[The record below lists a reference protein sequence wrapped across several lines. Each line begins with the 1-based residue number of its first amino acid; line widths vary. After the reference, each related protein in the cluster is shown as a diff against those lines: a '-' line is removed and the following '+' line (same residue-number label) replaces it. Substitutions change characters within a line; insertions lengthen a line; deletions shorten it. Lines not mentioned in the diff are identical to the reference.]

1 MIFNRLKFKKIAA
14 QKSQILGGAIALF
27 SGISMALTTAPFN
40 AWPLA
45 WVALAPL
52 WVLVASYQRPIITE
66 KKQKFLFISSFGYDK
81 SSSHPLNPLHNPLPN
96 FFLLPLLWGI
106 GYHGLALSWIMGIHP
121 MTWLGVPWWPSLAIA
136 LFCWAFIT
144 LWGAALVTVWAW
156 LFVILNSLTL
166 PIKNPILTL
175 NSPPLQGKNLT
186 LNSPPLQ
193 GGAGGGKAKFS
204 ALTRVLIGTALWC
217 ALESIWSTGS
227 LWWTSLSYTQSPHN
241 LAILHLGQLSGPSAV
256 TAAIVAVNGL
266 IAEAFLEGR
275 RKKEEGSSATDYVT
289 DLTDGRKNEG
299 GSSATDCVT
308 DLTDGRKQEGGIRKK
323 KKRRGNNWVAYILP
337 AGLFLVLH
345 IAGWSLY
352 NRPLIEEAGTALK
365 IGIIQGNIPNEIKFD
380 SAGWRRALEGYT
392 AGYKELADRG
402 VDAVLLPETALPFIW
417 TNEYQRSTLSFYQAI
432 LERGVVAWVGGFG
445 QQENSLTNSLL
456 AIDKTGKI
464 VGRYDK
470 LKLVPLGEYIP
481 FYEILGGIINRL
493 SPLDA
498 RLVPGNSKQLFDTP
512 FGRAIVGICYDSAFA
527 ENFRY
532 QAAQGGEFMLTASN
546 NAHYKPP
553 MLAQHHALDVMRAIE
568 TDRWAAIATNTGYSA
583 FVNPHGETIWQ
594 SGINTYEV
602 RDATIYRR
610 KTRTLYVRWGDWLTP
625 LLLVLAGLM
634 RLIARN

>member
-1 MIFNRLKFKKIAA
+1 MAIFNRRKWEKLVVH
-14 QKSQILGGAIALF
+14 KSKTLAWAIALF
-27 SGISMALTTAPFN
+27 SGILMALTTAPVN
-40 AWPLA
+40 AWLLA

-52 WVLVASYQRPIITE
+52 WVLLVSYQKPKIQE
-66 KKQKFLFISSFGYDK
+66 QKQKFLFLPSFLNI
-81 SSSHPLNPLHNPLPN
+81 HPLHPLQNPLPN
-96 FFLLPLLWGI
+96 FLLPLLWGI

-144 LWGAALVTVWAW
+144 LWGAALVAVWAW

-166 PIKNPILTL
+166 PDQNPILI
-175 NSPPLQGKNLT
+175 

-193 GGAGGGKAKFS
+193 GGAGGGKAQFS

-266 IAEAFLEGR
+266 IAEAFIEGR
-275 RKKEEGSSATDYVT
+275 SKKEEG
-289 DLTDGRKNEG
+289 RIKNW
-299 GSSATDCVT
+299 
-308 DLTDGRKQEGGIRKK
+308 IP
-323 KKRRGNNWVAYILP
+323 YILP
-337 AGLFLVLH
+337 ASLCLILH

-352 NRPLIEEAGTALK
+352 NRPLNQEPATALK

-380 SAGWRRALEGYT
+380 SAGWGRALEGYT
-392 AGYKELADRG
+392 TGYKQLADRK
-402 VDAVLLPETALPFIW
+402 VDAVLIPETALPFIW

-432 LERGVVAWVGGFG
+432 LQRGVVAWVGGFG
-445 QQENSLTNSLL
+445 QQENSITNSLL
-456 AIDKTGKI
+456 AIDRTGEI

-498 RLVPGNSKQLFDTP
+498 HLVPGNSKQVFDTP

-527 ENFRY
+527 EIFRY
-532 QAAQGGEFMLTASN
+532 QAAKGGEFMITASN

-553 MLAQHHALDVMRAIE
+553 MLDQHHALDVMRAIE
-568 TDRWAAIATNTGYSA
+568 TDRWAVIATNTGYSA
-583 FVNPHGETIWQ
+583 FVNPRGETVWK

-610 KTRTLYVRWGDWLTP
+610 QTRTLYVRWGDWLTP
-625 LLLVLAGLM
+625 VLLVLAGLM
-634 RLIARN
+634 RLIVRN

>member
-1 MIFNRLKFKKIAA
+1 
-14 QKSQILGGAIALF
+14 
-27 SGISMALTTAPFN
+27 MALTTAPVN
-40 AWPLA
+40 AWLFA

-52 WVLVASYQRPIITE
+52 WVLVVSYQKPKQE
-66 KKQKFLFISSFGYDK
+66 VKKQKFFILPASFFV
-81 SSSHPLNPLHNPLPN
+81 LPS
-96 FFLLPLLWGI
+96 LWGI

-144 LWGAALVTVWAW
+144 LWGAALVAVWAW

-166 PIKNPILTL
+166 P
-175 NSPPLQGKNLT
+175 GKNSILI

-193 GGAGGGKAKFS
+193 GGAGGGSSDLILNSPPLQGVAGGSSSKFS

-217 ALESIWSTGS
+217 VLESIWSTGS

-266 IAEAFLEGR
+266 IAEAFIEVR
-275 RKKEEGSSATDYVT
+275 SQKSEVRSQKW
-289 DLTDGRKNEG
+289 
-299 GSSATDCVT
+299 
-308 DLTDGRKQEGGIRKK
+308 I
-323 KKRRGNNWVAYILP
+323 AYILP
-337 AGLFLVLH
+337 ASLCLVLH

-352 NRPLIEEAGTALK
+352 NRPLNQEAATALK

-380 SAGWRRALEGYT
+380 SGGWGRALEGYT
-392 AGYKELADRG
+392 TGYKQLADRK
-402 VDAVLLPETALPFIW
+402 VDAVLIPETALPFIW

-445 QQENSLTNSLL
+445 QQENSITNSLL
-456 AIDKTGKI
+456 AIDRTGEI

-498 RLVPGNSKQLFDTP
+498 HLVPGNSQQLFDTP

-527 ENFRY
+527 EIFRY
-532 QAAQGGEFMLTASN
+532 QATNGGEFMLTASN

-568 TDRWAAIATNTGYSA
+568 TDRWAVIATNTGYSA
-583 FVNPHGETIWQ
+583 FVNPRGETVWK

-610 KTRTLYVRWGDWLTP
+610 QTRTFYVQWGDWLTP
-625 LLLVLAGLM
+625 VLLVLAGLM
-634 RLIARN
+634 RLSVRN

>member
-1 MIFNRLKFKKIAA
+1 
-14 QKSQILGGAIALF
+14 
-27 SGISMALTTAPFN
+27 MALTTAPFN

-45 WVALAPL
+45 WIALVPL
-52 WVLVASYQRPIITE
+52 WVMVVSYQQPIITE
-66 KKQKFLFISSFGYDK
+66 KKQKFLFLP
-81 SSSHPLNPLHNPLPN
+81 SSSHPLNPLNPLQNPLPN
-96 FFLLPLLWGI
+96 FFLLPVLWGI

-136 LFCWAFIT
+136 LFCWTFIT

-156 LFVILNSLTL
+156 LFVILNSLSL
-166 PIKNPILTL
+166 PGENLTL
-175 NSPPLQGKNLT
+175 NSPPLPSKNLT

-193 GGAGGGKAKFS
+193 GGAGGGKTQLS

-217 ALESIWSTGS
+217 GLESIWSTGS

-266 IAEAFLEGR
+266 IAEAFIEGR
-275 RKKEEGSSATDYVT
+275 RKKEEGRRKREE
-289 DLTDGRKNEG
+289 GRGKKEEG
-299 GSSATDCVT
+299 SGE
-308 DLTDGRKQEGGIRKK
+308 KEEGKSK
-323 KKRRGNNWVAYILP
+323 NWVAYFLP
-337 AGLFLVLH
+337 ASLCLILH
-345 IAGWSLY
+345 IVGWSLY
-352 NRPLIEEAGTALK
+352 NRPLIQEAGTALK

-380 SAGWRRALEGYT
+380 SGGWRRALEGYT
-392 AGYKELADRG
+392 AGYKELADRK
-402 VDAVLLPETALPFIW
+402 VDAVLIPETALPFIW

-432 LERGVVAWVGGFG
+432 LDRGVVAWIGGFG
-445 QQENSLTNSLL
+445 QQENSITNSLL
-456 AIDKTGKI
+456 AIDKTGEI
-464 VGRYDK
+464 IGRYDK

-527 ENFRY
+527 EIFRY
-532 QAAQGGEFMLTASN
+532 QAANGGEFMLTASN

-568 TDRWAAIATNTGYSA
+568 TDRWAVIATNTGYSA
-583 FVNPHGETIWQ
+583 FVNPRGETVWK

-602 RDATIYRR
+602 RDTTIYRR
-610 KTRTLYVRWGDWLTP
+610 QTRTLYVRWGDRLTP
-625 LLLVLAGLM
+625 LLLVLAGLAKVLQ
-634 RLIARN
+634 RG

>member
-1 MIFNRLKFKKIAA
+1 MAIFNRHKFEKLVVH
-14 QKSQILGGAIALF
+14 KSKTLAWAIALF
-27 SGISMALTTAPFN
+27 SGILMALTTAPVN
-40 AWPLA
+40 AWLLA
-45 WVALAPL
+45 WVALVPL
-52 WVLVASYQRPIITE
+52 WILVVSYEKPLQE
-66 KKQKFLFISSFGYDK
+66 VKKQKFFI
-81 SSSHPLNPLHNPLPN
+81 LPAS

-144 LWGAALVTVWAW
+144 LWGAALVAVWAW

-166 PIKNPILTL
+166 PGKNPIHI
-175 NSPPLQGKNLT
+175 

-193 GGAGGGKAKFS
+193 GGAGGGSSDLILLNSPPLQGGAGGGSSDLIVLNSPPLQGGAGGGSSKFS

-256 TAAIVAVNGL
+256 TAALVAVNGL

-275 RKKEEGSSATDYVT
+275 RKKEEGSSATD
-289 DLTDGRKNEG
+289 
-299 GSSATDCVT
+299 CVT
-308 DLTDGRKQEGGIRKK
+308 DVTDVTDGWKQERARGKK
-323 KKRRGNNWVAYILP
+323 GEVRGKKSVAYILP

-352 NRPLIEEAGTALK
+352 NRPLIQEAGTSLK

-380 SAGWRRALEGYT
+380 SAGWGRALEGYT
-392 AGYKELADRG
+392 TGYKQLADRK
-402 VDAVLLPETALPFIW
+402 VDAVLIPETALPFIW

-445 QQENSLTNSLL
+445 QQDNSITNSLL
-456 AIDKTGKI
+456 AIDRTGEI
-464 VGRYDK
+464 IGRYDK

-498 RLVPGNSKQLFDTP
+498 HLVPGNSKQVFDTP

-527 ENFRY
+527 EIFRY
-532 QAAQGGEFMLTASN
+532 QAAKGGEFMITASN

-553 MLAQHHALDVMRAIE
+553 MLDQHHALDVMRAIE
-568 TDRWAAIATNTGYSA
+568 TDRWAVIATNTGYSA
-583 FVNPHGETIWQ
+583 FVNPRGETVWK

-610 KTRTLYVRWGDWLTP
+610 QTRTLYVRWGDWLTP

-634 RLIARN
+634 RLIVRN

>member
-1 MIFNRLKFKKIAA
+1 MAIIKVAIFNRHKFEKLVVH
-14 QKSQILGGAIALF
+14 KSKTLAWAIAFF
-27 SGISMALTTAPFN
+27 SGILMALTTAPVN
-40 AWPLA
+40 AWLLA
-45 WVALAPL
+45 WVALVPL
-52 WVLVASYQRPIITE
+52 WILVVSYE
-66 KKQKFLFISSFGYDK
+66 KPLQEVKQQK
-81 SSSHPLNPLHNPLPN
+81 
-96 FFLLPLLWGI
+96 FFLLPASFFLLPSLWGI

-144 LWGAALVTVWAW
+144 LWGAALVAVWAW

-166 PIKNPILTL
+166 PGKNPILI
-175 NSPPLQGKNLT
+175 

-193 GGAGGGKAKFS
+193 GGAGGGKALIS
-204 ALTRVLIGTALWC
+204 LALTRVLIGTALWC

-266 IAEAFLEGR
+266 IAEAWLAGR
-275 RKKEEGSSATDYVT
+275 SKKEEVR
-289 DLTDGRKNEG
+289 RKNW
-299 GSSATDCVT
+299 
-308 DLTDGRKQEGGIRKK
+308 I
-323 KKRRGNNWVAYILP
+323 AYILP
-337 AGLFLVLH
+337 ASLCLVLH

-352 NRPLIEEAGTALK
+352 NRPLNQEAATALK

-380 SAGWRRALEGYT
+380 SGGWGRALEGYT
-392 AGYKELADRG
+392 TGYKQLADRK
-402 VDAVLLPETALPFIW
+402 VDAVLIPETALPFIW

-432 LERGVVAWVGGFG
+432 LDRGVVAWVGGFG
-445 QQENSLTNSLL
+445 QQENSITNSLL
-456 AIDKTGKI
+456 AIDRTGEI

-498 RLVPGNSKQLFDTP
+498 HLVPGNSQQLFDTP

-532 QAAQGGEFMLTASN
+532 QAANGGEFMITASN

-553 MLAQHHALDVMRAIE
+553 MLDQHHALDVMRAIE
-568 TDRWAAIATNTGYSA
+568 TDRWAVIATNTGYSA
-583 FVNPHGETIWQ
+583 FVNPRGETVWK

-610 KTRTLYVRWGDWLTP
+610 QTRTLYVRWGDWLTP
-625 LLLVLAGLM
+625 LLLVFAGLM
-634 RLIARN
+634 RFIVKN

>member
-1 MIFNRLKFKKIAA
+1 MAIFNRPKLEKLAVHKSKILAW
-14 QKSQILGGAIALF
+14 AIALF
-27 SGISMALTTAPFN
+27 SGILMALTTAPVN
-40 AWPLA
+40 AWLLA
-45 WVALAPL
+45 WVALVPL
-52 WVLVASYQRPIITE
+52 WVLVVSYERPIITQ
-66 KKQKFLFISSFGYDK
+66 KKPKFIVLPASF
-81 SSSHPLNPLHNPLPN
+81 L
-96 FFLLPLLWGI
+96 LLPLLWGI

-144 LWGAALVTVWAW
+144 LWGAALVAVWAW
-156 LFVILNSLTL
+156 LFAIAISKISGTGILPGISQKISGTGILPGISQKISGTGILPVI
-166 PIKNPILTL
+166 
-175 NSPPLQGKNLT
+175 
-186 LNSPPLQ
+186 
-193 GGAGGGKAKFS
+193 
-204 ALTRVLIGTALWC
+204 RVLIGTALWC

-241 LAILHLGQLSGPSAV
+241 LPILHLGQLSGPSAV

-266 IAEAFLEGR
+266 IGEAFIEGR
-275 RKKEEGSSATDYVT
+275 RKKEEE
-289 DLTDGRKNEG
+289 R
-299 GSSATDCVT
+299 
-308 DLTDGRKQEGGIRKK
+308 RKK
-323 KKRRGNNWVAYILP
+323 WIAYILP
-337 AGLFLVLH
+337 ASLCVVLH
-345 IAGWSLY
+345 IVGWSLY
-352 NRPLIEEAGTALK
+352 NRPLNQEAATALK

-380 SAGWRRALEGYT
+380 SGGWGRALEGYT
-392 AGYKELADRG
+392 TGYKQLADRK
-402 VDAVLLPETALPFIW
+402 VDAVLIPETALPFIW

-445 QQENSLTNSLL
+445 QQDNSITNSLL
-456 AIDKTGKI
+456 AIDRTGEI

-498 RLVPGNSKQLFDTP
+498 HLVPGNSKQLFDTP

-527 ENFRY
+527 EIFRY
-532 QAAQGGEFMLTASN
+532 QAANGGEFMITASN

-553 MLAQHHALDVMRAIE
+553 MLDQHHALDVMRAIE

-583 FVNPHGETIWQ
+583 FVNPRGETIWK

-610 KTRTLYVRWGDWLTP
+610 QTRTLYVRWGDWLTP
-625 LLLVLAGLM
+625 VLLVLAGLM
-634 RLIARN
+634 RFLVKN

>member
-1 MIFNRLKFKKIAA
+1 
-14 QKSQILGGAIALF
+14 
-27 SGISMALTTAPFN
+27 MALTTAPFN

-45 WVALAPL
+45 WIALVPL
-52 WVLVASYQRPIITE
+52 WVMVVSYERPIITE
-66 KKQKFLFISSFGYDK
+66 KKQKVLPSSFFR
-81 SSSHPLNPLHNPLPN
+81 LPSD
-96 FFLLPLLWGI
+96 FFLLPSLWGI

-136 LFCWAFIT
+136 LFCWTFIT

-156 LFVILNSLTL
+156 LCVILNSLTF
-166 PIKNPILTL
+166 PGKNPILIL
-175 NSPPLQGKNLT
+175 NSPPCK
-186 LNSPPLQ
+186 
-193 GGAGGGKAKFS
+193 GGAGGGETQFL

-241 LAILHLGQLSGPSAV
+241 LPILHLGQLSGPAAV

-266 IAEAFLEGR
+266 IAEAFIEGRSPREVGSSATSNVRDVTDGRKEEGRKKKGEGR
-275 RKKEEGSSATDYVT
+275 RK
-289 DLTDGRKNEG
+289 
-299 GSSATDCVT
+299 
-308 DLTDGRKQEGGIRKK
+308 
-323 KKRRGNNWVAYILP
+323 NWVAYILP

-345 IAGWSLY
+345 IVGWSLY
-352 NRPLIEEAGTALK
+352 NRPLIQEAGTSLK
-365 IGIIQGNIPNEIKFD
+365 IGIIQGNIPNAIKFD
-380 SAGWRRALEGYT
+380 SDGWRRALEGYT
-392 AGYKELADRG
+392 AGYKELADRK
-402 VDAVLLPETALPFIW
+402 VDAVLIPETALPFIW

-432 LERGVVAWVGGFG
+432 LERGLVAWVGGFG
-445 QQENSLTNSLL
+445 QEENGLTNSLL
-456 AIDKTGKI
+456 AIDRTGAI

-532 QAAQGGEFMLTASN
+532 QAAQGGEFMITASN

-568 TDRWAAIATNTGYSA
+568 TDRWAVIATNTGYSA
-583 FVNPHGETIWQ
+583 FVNPHGETIWK
-594 SGINTYEV
+594 SRLNTYEV

-634 RLIARN
+634 RLIVRN

>member
-1 MIFNRLKFKKIAA
+1 
-14 QKSQILGGAIALF
+14 
-27 SGISMALTTAPFN
+27 MALTTAPVN
-40 AWPLA
+40 AWLLA

-52 WVLVASYQRPIITE
+52 WVLVVSYQKPKIE
-66 KKQKFLFISSFGYDK
+66 EQKQKFLFLPSFLNI
-81 SSSHPLNPLHNPLPN
+81 HPLQNPLPN
-96 FFLLPLLWGI
+96 FLLPLLWGI

-144 LWGAALVTVWAW
+144 LWGAALVAVWAW
-156 LFVILNSLTL
+156 LFAIAISKINGTGILPVIPQKISGTGIL
-166 PIKNPILTL
+166 PVISQKISGTGIL
-175 NSPPLQGKNLT
+175 PVI
-186 LNSPPLQ
+186 
-193 GGAGGGKAKFS
+193 
-204 ALTRVLIGTALWC
+204 RVLIGTALWC

-266 IAEAFLEGR
+266 IAEAFIEGR
-275 RKKEEGSSATDYVT
+275 RKKEEG
-289 DLTDGRKNEG
+289 R
-299 GSSATDCVT
+299 
-308 DLTDGRKQEGGIRKK
+308 RKK
-323 KKRRGNNWVAYILP
+323 WIPYILP
-337 AGLFLVLH
+337 ASLCLVLH

-352 NRPLIEEAGTALK
+352 NRPLNQEAATALK

-380 SAGWRRALEGYT
+380 SGGWRRALEGYT
-392 AGYKELADRG
+392 TGYKQLADRK
-402 VDAVLLPETALPFIW
+402 VDAVLIPETALPFIW

-445 QQENSLTNSLL
+445 QQENSITNSLL
-456 AIDKTGKI
+456 AIDRTGEI

-498 RLVPGNSKQLFDTP
+498 HLVPGNSQQLFDTP

-527 ENFRY
+527 EIFRY
-532 QAAQGGEFMLTASN
+532 QAANGGEFMLTASN

-568 TDRWAAIATNTGYSA
+568 TDRWAVIATNTGYSA
-583 FVNPHGETIWQ
+583 FVTPRGETVWK

-610 KTRTLYVRWGDWLTP
+610 QTRTFYVKWGDWLTP
-625 LLLVLAGLM
+625 VLLVLAGLM
-634 RLIARN
+634 RLSVRN

>member
-1 MIFNRLKFKKIAA
+1 MAIFNRPKLEKLAVHKSKILAW
-14 QKSQILGGAIALF
+14 AIALF
-27 SGISMALTTAPFN
+27 SGILMALTTAPVN
-40 AWPLA
+40 AWLFA

-52 WVLVASYQRPIITE
+52 WVLVVSYQKPKIQE
-66 KKQKFLFISSFGYDK
+66 QKQKFLFLPSFLK
-81 SSSHPLNPLHNPLPN
+81 IHPLQNPLPN
-96 FFLLPLLWGI
+96 FLFPLLWGI

-144 LWGAALVTVWAW
+144 LWGAALVAVWAW
-156 LFVILNSLTL
+156 LFVIFNSLSL
-166 PIKNPILTL
+166 PVKNSILI
-175 NSPPLQGKNLT
+175 

-193 GGAGGGKAKFS
+193 GGTGGGKAQFS

-266 IAEAFLEGR
+266 IAEAFIEGR
-275 RKKEEGSSATDYVT
+275 RKKEEGR
-289 DLTDGRKNEG
+289 RKNW
-299 GSSATDCVT
+299 
-308 DLTDGRKQEGGIRKK
+308 I
-323 KKRRGNNWVAYILP
+323 AYILP
-337 AGLFLVLH
+337 ASLCLVLH

-352 NRPLIEEAGTALK
+352 NRPLDREAATALK

-380 SAGWRRALEGYT
+380 SGGWRRALEGYT
-392 AGYKELADRG
+392 TGYKQLADRK
-402 VDAVLLPETALPFIW
+402 VDAVLIPETALPFIW

-445 QQENSLTNSLL
+445 QQENSITNSLL
-456 AIDKTGKI
+456 AIDRTGEI
-464 VGRYDK
+464 IGRYDK

-498 RLVPGNSKQLFDTP
+498 HLVPGNSKQLFDTP

-532 QAAQGGEFMLTASN
+532 QAANGGEFMLTASN

-568 TDRWAAIATNTGYSA
+568 TDRWAVIATNTGYSA
-583 FVNPHGETIWQ
+583 FVNPRGETIWK

-610 KTRTLYVRWGDWLTP
+610 QTRTLYVRWGDWLTP
-625 LLLVLAGLM
+625 VLLVLAGLM
-634 RLIARN
+634 RFIVKNQPVGYRF

>member
-1 MIFNRLKFKKIAA
+1 
-14 QKSQILGGAIALF
+14 
-27 SGISMALTTAPFN
+27 MALTTAPVN
-40 AWPLA
+40 AWLLA
-45 WVALAPL
+45 WVTLVPL
-52 WVLVASYQRPIITE
+52 WILVVSYERPLQE
-66 KKQKFLFISSFGYDK
+66 VKQPK
-81 SSSHPLNPLHNPLPN
+81 
-96 FFLLPLLWGI
+96 FFLLPASFFLLPSLWGI

-144 LWGAALVTVWAW
+144 LWGAALVAVWAW

-166 PIKNPILTL
+166 PGKNPILIL
-175 NSPPLQGKNLT
+175 NSPPLQGGAGGGSSDLIL

-193 GGAGGGKAKFS
+193 GGAGGGKAQFL

-227 LWWTSLSYTQSPHN
+227 LWWTSLSYSQSPHN

-256 TAAIVAVNGL
+256 TAALVAVNGL
-266 IAEAFLEGR
+266 IAEAFIEGR
-275 RKKEEGSSATDYVT
+275 RKNEA
-289 DLTDGRKNEG
+289 GRMK
-299 GSSATDCVT
+299 
-308 DLTDGRKQEGGIRKK
+308 
-323 KKRRGNNWVAYILP
+323 NWVAYILP
-337 AGLFLVLH
+337 ASLCLVLH

-352 NRPLIEEAGTALK
+352 NRPVNQEAATALK

-380 SAGWRRALEGYT
+380 SGGWGRALEGYT
-392 AGYKELADRG
+392 TGYKQLADRK
-402 VDAVLLPETALPFIW
+402 VDAVLIPETALPFIW

-432 LERGVVAWVGGFG
+432 IERGVVAWVGGFG
-445 QQENSLTNSLL
+445 QQENSITNSLL
-456 AIDKTGKI
+456 AIDRTGEI
-464 VGRYDK
+464 IGRYDK

-498 RLVPGNSKQLFDTP
+498 HLVPGNSKQLFDTP

-527 ENFRY
+527 EIFRY
-532 QAAQGGEFMLTASN
+532 QAAKGGEFMLTASN

-583 FVNPHGETIWQ
+583 FVNPRGETVWK
-594 SGINTYEV
+594 SRINTYEV

-610 KTRTLYVRWGDWLTP
+610 QTRTLYVRWGDWLTP

-634 RLIARN
+634 RFIVKN

>member
-1 MIFNRLKFKKIAA
+1 MAIIKVAIFNRHKFKKLAVH
-14 QKSQILGGAIALF
+14 KSKTLAWAIAFF
-27 SGISMALTTAPFN
+27 SGILMALTTAPVN
-40 AWPLA
+40 AWLLA

-52 WVLVASYQRPIITE
+52 WVLVVSYQKPKIE
-66 KKQKFLFISSFGYDK
+66 EQKQKFLFLPSFLNI
-81 SSSHPLNPLHNPLPN
+81 HPLHPLQNPLPN
-96 FFLLPLLWGI
+96 FLLPSLWGI

-144 LWGAALVTVWAW
+144 LWGAALVAVWAW

-166 PIKNPILTL
+166 PGKNPILIL
-175 NSPPLQGKNLT
+175 NSLTLPGKNPI

-193 GGAGGGKAKFS
+193 GGAGGGKAQFS

-266 IAEAFLEGR
+266 IAEAFIEGR
-275 RKKEEGSSATDYVT
+275 RKKEEGR
-289 DLTDGRKNEG
+289 RKNW
-299 GSSATDCVT
+299 
-308 DLTDGRKQEGGIRKK
+308 I
-323 KKRRGNNWVAYILP
+323 AYILP
-337 AGLFLVLH
+337 ASLCLILH

-352 NRPLIEEAGTALK
+352 NRPLNQEAGTSLK

-380 SAGWRRALEGYT
+380 SGGWGRALEGYT
-392 AGYKELADRG
+392 IGYKQLADRK
-402 VDAVLLPETALPFIW
+402 VDAVLIPETALPFIW

-432 LERGVVAWVGGFG
+432 LDRGVVAWVGGFG
-445 QQENSLTNSLL
+445 QQENSITNSLL
-456 AIDKTGKI
+456 AIDRTGEI
-464 VGRYDK
+464 IGRYDK

-498 RLVPGNSKQLFDTP
+498 HLVPGNSKQLFDTP

-527 ENFRY
+527 EIFRY
-532 QAAQGGEFMLTASN
+532 QAANGGEFMITASN

-568 TDRWAAIATNTGYSA
+568 TDRWAVIATNTGYSA
-583 FVNPHGETIWQ
+583 FVNPRGETVWK

-610 KTRTLYVRWGDWLTP
+610 QTRTLYVRWGDWLTP

-634 RLIARN
+634 RLIVKN

>member
-1 MIFNRLKFKKIAA
+1 MAIFNRHKFEKLVVH
-14 QKSQILGGAIALF
+14 KSKTLAWAIAFF
-27 SGISMALTTAPFN
+27 SGILMALTTAPVN
-40 AWPLA
+40 AWLLA
-45 WVALAPL
+45 WVALVPL
-52 WVLVASYQRPIITE
+52 WILVVSYETPKQEVKQPKFFFLPAS
-66 KKQKFLFISSFGYDK
+66 
-81 SSSHPLNPLHNPLPN
+81 
-96 FFLLPLLWGI
+96 FFLLPSLWGI

-144 LWGAALVTVWAW
+144 LWGAALVAVWAW
-156 LFVILNSLTL
+156 LFVILNSLIL
-166 PIKNPILTL
+166 P
-175 NSPPLQGKNLT
+175 GKNSILI

-193 GGAGGGKAKFS
+193 GGAGGGSSDLILLNSPPLQKVAGGSSSKFS

-241 LAILHLGQLSGPSAV
+241 LAILHLGQVSGPSAV
-256 TAAIVAVNGL
+256 TAALVAVNGL
-266 IAEAFLEGR
+266 IAEAFIEGR
-275 RKKEEGSSATDYVT
+275 RKKEEGR
-289 DLTDGRKNEG
+289 RKNW
-299 GSSATDCVT
+299 
-308 DLTDGRKQEGGIRKK
+308 I
-323 KKRRGNNWVAYILP
+323 AYILP
-337 AGLFLVLH
+337 AILCLILH

-352 NRPLIEEAGTALK
+352 NRPLNQEAGTSLK

-380 SAGWRRALEGYT
+380 SGGWGRALEGYT
-392 AGYKELADRG
+392 TGYKQLADRK
-402 VDAVLLPETALPFIW
+402 VDAVLIPETALPFIW

-445 QQENSLTNSLL
+445 QQENSITNSLL
-456 AIDKTGKI
+456 AIDRTGEI
-464 VGRYDK
+464 IGRYDK

-498 RLVPGNSKQLFDTP
+498 HLVPGNSKQLFDTP

-532 QAAQGGEFMLTASN
+532 QAANGGEFMITASN

-553 MLAQHHALDVMRAIE
+553 MLDQHHALDVMRAIE
-568 TDRWAAIATNTGYSA
+568 TDRWAVIATNTGYSA
-583 FVNPHGETIWQ
+583 FVNPRGETVWK

-610 KTRTLYVRWGDWLTP
+610 QTRTLYVRWGDWLTP

-634 RLIARN
+634 RLIVKN

>member
-1 MIFNRLKFKKIAA
+1 MAIFNRLKFEKLAVDKSKILAW
-14 QKSQILGGAIALF
+14 AIALF
-27 SGISMALTTAPFN
+27 SGIAMGLTTAPVN

-52 WVLVASYQRPIITE
+52 WVLVVSYERPITQ
-66 KKQKFLFISSFGYDK
+66 KKQKFLFLSN
-81 SSSHPLNPLHNPLPN
+81 SSHPLNPLHNPLPN
-96 FFLLPLLWGI
+96 FLLPLLWGI
-106 GYHGLALSWIMGIHP
+106 GYHGLAISWIMGIHP

-136 LFCWAFIT
+136 LFCWTFIT

-156 LFVILNSLTL
+156 LFIILNSLTL
-166 PIKNPILTL
+166 PRKNPILI
-175 NSPPLQGKNLT
+175 

-193 GGAGGGKAKFS
+193 GGAGGGSSKFS

-217 ALESIWSTGS
+217 ALEGIWSTGS
-227 LWWTSLSYTQSPHN
+227 LWWSSLSYTQSPHN

-266 IAEAFLEGR
+266 IAEAWI
-275 RKKEEGSSATDYVT
+275 EGSSATDSVT
-289 DLTDGRKNEG
+289 DVTDGRKEEG
-299 GSSATDCVT
+299 
-308 DLTDGRKQEGGIRKK
+308 RKK
-323 KKRRGNNWVAYILP
+323 KGEGRRKKWIAYILP
-337 AGLFLVLH
+337 ASLCLVLH

-352 NRPLIEEAGTALK
+352 NRPLIQEAGTALK

-380 SAGWRRALEGYT
+380 SGGWRRALEGYT
-392 AGYKELADRG
+392 AGYQQLADRK

-432 LERGVVAWVGGFG
+432 LERGVLAWVGGFG
-445 QQENSLTNSLL
+445 QEGDSTTNSLL
-456 AIDKTGKI
+456 AIDKTGEI
-464 VGRYDK
+464 VDRYDK

-498 RLVPGNSKQLFDTP
+498 HLVPGNSKQLFDTP

-527 ENFRY
+527 EVFRS

-583 FVNPHGETIWQ
+583 FVNPRGETIWK

-610 KTRTLYVRWGDWLTP
+610 QTRTLYVRWGDWLTP

-634 RLIARN
+634 WLIAKIER

>member
-1 MIFNRLKFKKIAA
+1 MAIIKVAIFNRHKFEKLVVH
-14 QKSQILGGAIALF
+14 KSKTLAWAIAFF
-27 SGISMALTTAPFN
+27 SGILMALTTAPVN
-40 AWPLA
+40 AWLLA
-45 WVALAPL
+45 WVALVPL
-52 WVLVASYQRPIITE
+52 WILVVSYE
-66 KKQKFLFISSFGYDK
+66 KPKQEVKQPK
-81 SSSHPLNPLHNPLPN
+81 
-96 FFLLPLLWGI
+96 FFLLPASFFLLPSLWGI

-136 LFCWAFIT
+136 LFCWAFIS
-144 LWGAALVTVWAW
+144 LWGAALVAVWAW

-166 PIKNPILTL
+166 P
-175 NSPPLQGKNLT
+175 GKNSILI

-193 GGAGGGKAKFS
+193 GGAGGGKAQLL

-266 IAEAFLEGR
+266 IAEAWLEGR
-275 RKKEEGSSATDYVT
+275 RKKEEVK
-289 DLTDGRKNEG
+289 RKNW
-299 GSSATDCVT
+299 
-308 DLTDGRKQEGGIRKK
+308 I
-323 KKRRGNNWVAYILP
+323 AYIWP
-337 AGLFLVLH
+337 ASLCLVLH

-352 NRPLIEEAGTALK
+352 NRPLNQEAATALK

-380 SAGWRRALEGYT
+380 SGGWGRALEGYT
-392 AGYKELADRG
+392 TGYKQLADRK
-402 VDAVLLPETALPFIW
+402 VDAVLIPETALPFIW

-445 QQENSLTNSLL
+445 QQENSITNSLL
-456 AIDKTGKI
+456 AIDRTGEI
-464 VGRYDK
+464 IGRYDK

-498 RLVPGNSKQLFDTP
+498 HLVPGNSKQLFDTP

-532 QAAQGGEFMLTASN
+532 QAANGGEFMLTASN

-553 MLAQHHALDVMRAIE
+553 MLDQHHALDVMRAIE
-568 TDRWAAIATNTGYSA
+568 TDRWAVIATNTGYSA
-583 FVNPHGETIWQ
+583 FVNPRGETVWK

-610 KTRTLYVRWGDWLTP
+610 QTRTLYVRWGDWLTP

-634 RLIARN
+634 RLIVKN

>member
-1 MIFNRLKFKKIAA
+1 LAIIKVAIFNRHKFEKLALGKSKTLAWAIPYGIAPLHA
-14 QKSQILGGAIALF
+14 FF

-40 AWPLA
+40 AWLLA
-45 WVALAPL
+45 WVALVPL
-52 WVLVASYQRPIITE
+52 WVLVVSYQKPKQE
-66 KKQKFLFISSFGYDK
+66 LKAQKFFFFPADFFI
-81 SSSHPLNPLHNPLPN
+81 LPS
-96 FFLLPLLWGI
+96 LWGI

-156 LFVILNSLTL
+156 LFAIAISKISGTGIL
-166 PIKNPILTL
+166 PAI
-175 NSPPLQGKNLT
+175 
-186 LNSPPLQ
+186 
-193 GGAGGGKAKFS
+193 
-204 ALTRVLIGTALWC
+204 RVLIGTALWC

-275 RKKEEGSSATDYVT
+275 RKKEEGTSATSTVQDLTDVWKQEEGSSATDYIT
-289 DLTDGRKNEG
+289 DLTDGW
-299 GSSATDCVT
+299 
-308 DLTDGRKQEGGIRKK
+308 KQEGGRRKK
-323 KKRRGNNWVAYILP
+323 EEGRRKNWVAYILP
-337 AGLFLVLH
+337 ASLCLILH
-345 IAGWSLY
+345 MAGWSLY
-352 NRPLIEEAGTALK
+352 NRPLNQEAATSLK

-380 SAGWRRALEGYT
+380 SGGWRRALEGYT
-392 AGYKELADRG
+392 AGYKQLADRK
-402 VDAVLLPETALPFIW
+402 VDAVLIPETALPFIW

-432 LERGVVAWVGGFG
+432 LERGVVAWIGGFG
-445 QQENSLTNSLL
+445 QQDNSITNSLL
-456 AIDKTGKI
+456 AIDRTGEI

-481 FYEILGGIINRL
+481 FYKILGGIINRL

-498 RLVPGNSKQLFDTP
+498 HLVPGNSKQLFDTP

-532 QAAQGGEFMLTASN
+532 QAAKGGEFMLTASN

-568 TDRWAAIATNTGYSA
+568 TDRWAVIATNTGYSA
-583 FVNPHGETIWQ
+583 FVNPHGETVWM
-594 SGINTYEV
+594 SRINTYEV
-602 RDATIYRR
+602 QDATIYRR

-625 LLLVLAGLM
+625 LLLVLAGLI
-634 RLIARN
+634 RLIVRN

>member
-1 MIFNRLKFKKIAA
+1 MAIFNRHKFEKLAVH
-14 QKSQILGGAIALF
+14 KSKTLAWAIAFL
-27 SGISMALTTAPFN
+27 SGILMALTTAPVN
-40 AWPLA
+40 AWLLA
-45 WVALAPL
+45 WVALVPL
-52 WVLVASYQRPIITE
+52 WILVVSYE
-66 KKQKFLFISSFGYDK
+66 KPKQEVKQQKL
-81 SSSHPLNPLHNPLPN
+81 
-96 FFLLPLLWGI
+96 FLLPASFFLVPSLWGI

-144 LWGAALVTVWAW
+144 LWGAALVAVWAW

-166 PIKNPILTL
+166 PGKNPIFI
-175 NSPPLQGKNLT
+175 

-193 GGAGGGKAKFS
+193 GGAGGGKAQFS

-266 IAEAFLEGR
+266 IAEAFIEGR
-275 RKKEEGSSATDYVT
+275 RKKEEGR
-289 DLTDGRKNEG
+289 RKNW
-299 GSSATDCVT
+299 
-308 DLTDGRKQEGGIRKK
+308 I
-323 KKRRGNNWVAYILP
+323 AYILP
-337 AGLFLVLH
+337 ASLCLLLH

-352 NRPLIEEAGTALK
+352 NRPLNQEAATALK

-380 SAGWRRALEGYT
+380 SGGWGRALEGYT
-392 AGYKELADRG
+392 TGYKQLADRK
-402 VDAVLLPETALPFIW
+402 VDAVLIPETALPFIW

-432 LERGVVAWVGGFG
+432 IERGVVAWVGGFG
-445 QQENSLTNSLL
+445 QQDDSITNSLL
-456 AIDKTGKI
+456 AIDRTGEI

-498 RLVPGNSKQLFDTP
+498 HLVPGNSKQLFDTP

-532 QAAQGGEFMLTASN
+532 QAAKGGEFMITASN

-553 MLAQHHALDVMRAIE
+553 MLDQHHALDVMRAIE
-568 TDRWAAIATNTGYSA
+568 TDRWAVIATNTGYSA
-583 FVNPHGETIWQ
+583 FVNPRGETVWK

-610 KTRTLYVRWGDWLTP
+610 QTRTLYVRWGDWLTP
-625 LLLVLAGLM
+625 VLLVLAGLM
-634 RLIARN
+634 RLIVRN

>member
-1 MIFNRLKFKKIAA
+1 M
-14 QKSQILGGAIALF
+14 G
-27 SGISMALTTAPFN
+27 LTTAPVN
-40 AWPLA
+40 AWLFA

-52 WVLVASYQRPIITE
+52 WVLVVSYQKPKIQE
-66 KKQKFLFISSFGYDK
+66 QKQKFLFLPSFLK
-81 SSSHPLNPLHNPLPN
+81 IHPLHPLQNPLPN
-96 FFLLPLLWGI
+96 FLLPSLWGF

-136 LFCWAFIT
+136 LFCWVFIT
-144 LWGAALVTVWAW
+144 LWGAALVAVWAW
-156 LFVILNSLTL
+156 LFVILNSFSL
-166 PIKNPILTL
+166 PGKNSILIL
-175 NSPPLQGKNLT
+175 NSPL
-186 LNSPPLQ
+186 LQ
-193 GGAGGGKAKFS
+193 GGAGGGKAQFL

-217 ALESIWSTGS
+217 ALESIWSMGS

-266 IAEAFLEGR
+266 IAEAFIEGR
-275 RKKEEGSSATDYVT
+275 RKKEEGR
-289 DLTDGRKNEG
+289 RKNW
-299 GSSATDCVT
+299 
-308 DLTDGRKQEGGIRKK
+308 I
-323 KKRRGNNWVAYILP
+323 AYILP
-337 AGLFLVLH
+337 ASLCLVLH

-352 NRPLIEEAGTALK
+352 NRPLMQEAGTSLK

-380 SAGWRRALEGYT
+380 SGGWRRALEGYT
-392 AGYKELADRG
+392 TGYKQLADRK
-402 VDAVLLPETALPFIW
+402 VDAVLIPETALPFIW

-432 LERGVVAWVGGFG
+432 LERGVVAWIGGFG
-445 QQENSLTNSLL
+445 QQENSITNSLL
-456 AIDKTGKI
+456 AIDKTGEI
-464 VGRYDK
+464 IGRYDK

-527 ENFRY
+527 EIFRY
-532 QAAQGGEFMLTASN
+532 QAANGGEFMLTASN

-568 TDRWAAIATNTGYSA
+568 TDRWAVIATNTGYSA
-583 FVNPHGETIWQ
+583 FVNPRGETVWK

-602 RDATIYRR
+602 RDTTIYRR
-610 KTRTLYVRWGDWLTP
+610 QTRTLYVRWGDWLTP
-625 LLLVLAGLM
+625 VLLVLAGLM
-634 RLIARN
+634 RLIVRN

>member
-1 MIFNRLKFKKIAA
+1 MAIFNRLKFEKLAVE
-14 QKSQILGGAIALF
+14 KSKTLAWAIALF
-27 SGISMALTTAPFN
+27 SGILMGLTTAPVN
-40 AWPLA
+40 AWLFA

-52 WVLVASYQRPIITE
+52 WVLVVSYQKPKIQE
-66 KKQKFLFISSFGYDK
+66 QKQKFLFLPSFLK
-81 SSSHPLNPLHNPLPN
+81 IHPLHPLQNPLPN
-96 FFLLPLLWGI
+96 FLLPSLWGF

-136 LFCWAFIT
+136 LFCWVFIT
-144 LWGAALVTVWAW
+144 LWGAALVAVWAW
-156 LFVILNSLTL
+156 LFVILNSFSL
-166 PIKNPILTL
+166 PGKNSILIL
-175 NSPPLQGKNLT
+175 NSPL
-186 LNSPPLQ
+186 LQ
-193 GGAGGGKAKFS
+193 GGAGGGKAQFL

-217 ALESIWSTGS
+217 ALESIWSMGS

-266 IAEAFLEGR
+266 IAEAFIEGR
-275 RKKEEGSSATDYVT
+275 RKKEEGR
-289 DLTDGRKNEG
+289 RKNW
-299 GSSATDCVT
+299 
-308 DLTDGRKQEGGIRKK
+308 I
-323 KKRRGNNWVAYILP
+323 AYILP
-337 AGLFLVLH
+337 ASLCLVLH

-352 NRPLIEEAGTALK
+352 NRPLMQEAGTSLK

-380 SAGWRRALEGYT
+380 SGGWRRALEGYT
-392 AGYKELADRG
+392 TGYKQLADRK
-402 VDAVLLPETALPFIW
+402 VDAVLIPETALPFIW

-432 LERGVVAWVGGFG
+432 LERGVVAWIGGFG
-445 QQENSLTNSLL
+445 QQENSITNSLL
-456 AIDKTGKI
+456 AIDKTGEI
-464 VGRYDK
+464 IGRYDK

-527 ENFRY
+527 EIFRY
-532 QAAQGGEFMLTASN
+532 QAANGGEFMLTASN

-568 TDRWAAIATNTGYSA
+568 TDRWAVIATNTGYSA
-583 FVNPHGETIWQ
+583 FVNPRGETVWK

-602 RDATIYRR
+602 RDTTIYRR
-610 KTRTLYVRWGDWLTP
+610 QTRTLYVRWGDWLTP
-625 LLLVLAGLM
+625 VLLVLAGLM
-634 RLIARN
+634 RLIVRN

>member
-1 MIFNRLKFKKIAA
+1 MAIIKVAIFNRHKFAKLAVD
-14 QKSQILGGAIALF
+14 KSQILAWAIALF
-27 SGISMALTTAPFN
+27 SGIAMGLTTAPVN
-40 AWPLA
+40 AWLLA

-52 WVLVASYQRPIITE
+52 WVLVVSYQKPKIE
-66 KKQKFLFISSFGYDK
+66 EQKQKQKQKFLFLPDS
-81 SSSHPLNPLHNPLPN
+81 LNIHPLPN
-96 FFLLPLLWGI
+96 LILPALWGI

-144 LWGAALVTVWAW
+144 VWGAALVTVWAW

-166 PIKNPILTL
+166 PGKNPILI
-175 NSPPLQGKNLT
+175 

-193 GGAGGGKAKFS
+193 GGAGGGKAQFS

-275 RKKEEGSSATDYVT
+275 RKKSDGS
-289 DLTDGRKNEG
+289 RKNW
-299 GSSATDCVT
+299 
-308 DLTDGRKQEGGIRKK
+308 IP
-323 KKRRGNNWVAYILP
+323 YILP
-337 AGLFLVLH
+337 ASLCLVLH
-345 IAGWSLY
+345 FIGWSLY
-352 NRPLIEEAGTALK
+352 NRPLIQEAGAALR

-380 SAGWRRALEGYT
+380 SGGWRRALEGYT
-392 AGYKELADRG
+392 AGYKELADRK

-445 QQENSLTNSLL
+445 QEGDSITNSLL
-456 AIDKTGKI
+456 AIDKTGEI

-498 RLVPGNSKQLFDTP
+498 HLVPGNSKQLFDTP

-527 ENFRY
+527 EIFRY
-532 QAAQGGEFMLTASN
+532 QAANGGEFMLTASN

-568 TDRWAAIATNTGYSA
+568 TDRWAVIATNTGYSA
-583 FVNPHGETIWQ
+583 FVNPHGETVWQ

-610 KTRTLYVRWGDWLTP
+610 QTKTLYVRWGDRLTP
-625 LLLVLAGLM
+625 LLLLFAGLM
-634 RLIARN
+634 RFIVRN

>member
-1 MIFNRLKFKKIAA
+1 
-14 QKSQILGGAIALF
+14 
-27 SGISMALTTAPFN
+27 MALTTAPVN
-40 AWPLA
+40 AWLLA
-45 WVALAPL
+45 WVALVPL
-52 WVLVASYQRPIITE
+52 WILVVSYER
-66 KKQKFLFISSFGYDK
+66 
-81 SSSHPLNPLHNPLPN
+81 PLPEVKQQK
-96 FFLLPLLWGI
+96 FFLLPASFFLLPSLWGI

-144 LWGAALVTVWAW
+144 LWGAALAAIWAW

-166 PIKNPILTL
+166 PGKNPILI
-175 NSPPLQGKNLT
+175 

-193 GGAGGGKAKFS
+193 GGAGGDKAHLL

-241 LAILHLGQLSGPSAV
+241 LAILHLGQLSGDSAV

-266 IAEAFLEGR
+266 IAEVFIEGRREKEEGR
-275 RKKEEGSSATDYVT
+275 RK
-289 DLTDGRKNEG
+289 
-299 GSSATDCVT
+299 
-308 DLTDGRKQEGGIRKK
+308 
-323 KKRRGNNWVAYILP
+323 NWIGYILP
-337 AGLFLVLH
+337 ASLCVVLH

-352 NRPLIEEAGTALK
+352 NRPLNQEAATALK

-380 SAGWRRALEGYT
+380 SAGWGRALEGYT
-392 AGYKELADRG
+392 TGYKQLADRK
-402 VDAVLLPETALPFIW
+402 VDAVLIPETALPFIW

-445 QQENSLTNSLL
+445 QQDDSITNSLL
-456 AIDKTGKI
+456 AIDRTGEI
-464 VGRYDK
+464 VDRYDK

-498 RLVPGNSKQLFDTP
+498 HLVPGNSKQLFDTP

-527 ENFRY
+527 EIFRY
-532 QAAQGGEFMLTASN
+532 QAANGGEFMITASN

-583 FVNPHGETIWQ
+583 FVNPRGETVWK
-594 SGINTYEV
+594 SGINTYEI

-610 KTRTLYVRWGDWLTP
+610 QTRTLYVRWGDWLTP
-625 LLLVLAGLM
+625 VLLVLAGLM
-634 RLIARN
+634 RFIVKN

>member
-1 MIFNRLKFKKIAA
+1 MAIIKVAIFNRHKFEKLVVH
-14 QKSQILGGAIALF
+14 KSKTLAWAIAFF
-27 SGISMALTTAPFN
+27 SGILMALTTAPVN
-40 AWPLA
+40 AWLLA

-52 WVLVASYQRPIITE
+52 WVLVVSYQKPKIE
-66 KKQKFLFISSFGYDK
+66 EQKQKFLFLPSF
-81 SSSHPLNPLHNPLPN
+81 LNINPLHLVQCSLPN
-96 FFLLPLLWGI
+96 FLLPSLWGI

-144 LWGAALVTVWAW
+144 LWGAALVAVWAW
-156 LFVILNSLTL
+156 LFAIAISKISGTGILPVISQKISGTSIL
-166 PIKNPILTL
+166 PVIPEKISGTSIL
-175 NSPPLQGKNLT
+175 PVI
-186 LNSPPLQ
+186 
-193 GGAGGGKAKFS
+193 
-204 ALTRVLIGTALWC
+204 RVLIGTALWC

-266 IAEAFLEGR
+266 IAEAWLEGR
-275 RKKEEGSSATDYVT
+275 SQKEEV
-289 DLTDGRKNEG
+289 RNKNW
-299 GSSATDCVT
+299 
-308 DLTDGRKQEGGIRKK
+308 IP
-323 KKRRGNNWVAYILP
+323 YILP
-337 AGLFLVLH
+337 ASLCLVLH

-352 NRPLIEEAGTALK
+352 NRPLNQEAATALK

-380 SAGWRRALEGYT
+380 SGGWGRALEGYT
-392 AGYKELADRG
+392 TGYKQLADRK
-402 VDAVLLPETALPFIW
+402 VDAVLIPETALPFIW

-432 LERGVVAWVGGFG
+432 LDRGVVAWVGGFG
-445 QQENSLTNSLL
+445 QQENSITNSLL
-456 AIDKTGKI
+456 AIDRTGEI

-498 RLVPGNSKQLFDTP
+498 HLVPGNSQQLFDTP
-512 FGRAIVGICYDSAFA
+512 FGRAIAGICYDSAFA

-532 QAAQGGEFMLTASN
+532 QAANGGEFMITASN

-553 MLAQHHALDVMRAIE
+553 MLDQHHALDVMRAIE

-583 FVNPHGETIWQ
+583 FVNPRGETVWK
-594 SGINTYEV
+594 SRINTYEV

-610 KTRTLYVRWGDWLTP
+610 QTRTLYVRWGDWLTP
-625 LLLVLAGLM
+625 VLLVLAGLM
-634 RLIARN
+634 RFIVKI